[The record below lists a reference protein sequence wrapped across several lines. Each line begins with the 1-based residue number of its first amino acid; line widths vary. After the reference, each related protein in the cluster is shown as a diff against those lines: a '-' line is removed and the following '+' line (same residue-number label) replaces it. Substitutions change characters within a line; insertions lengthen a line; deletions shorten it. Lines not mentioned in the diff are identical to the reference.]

1 MTLHPD
7 CVEALR
13 IQDGW
18 ELPAEPSLEQVRAFV
33 RRQADELGGP
43 RPPLA
48 DVREL
53 TVDGPGGPVPV
64 RVYRPHAAPGAGVLV
79 WLHGGS
85 FVAGSLDGSEDQ
97 ARALALASGCTV
109 VAVDYRLAPEHRFPA
124 GLEDCYATVAW
135 AAGRPAELGDVGP
148 GLAVGG
154 ESAGGTLAAAVT
166 LLAREH
172 GAPAIDF
179 QLIVYPR
186 MTRALDTASRH
197 AYGESNGWSLSRI
210 DARPD
215 PYEARPEDAVDPLRW
230 PLLAPSLA
238 GLPPALVVT
247 AEHDPLRDDGHCYAG
262 RLLAAGVPVEVR
274 DHAGM
279 IHGFIG
285 YGRVVRQAAEA
296 LAHAGGAVRE
306 ALERAT
312 ALVS

>member
-7 CVEALR
+7 CAEALR
-13 IQDGW
+13 IQNGW
-18 ELPAEPSLEQVRAFV
+18 ELPDEPSIEDVRAFV

-64 RVYRPHAAPGAGVLV
+64 RTYRPHEAPGAGVLV

-97 ARALALASGCTV
+97 VRALALASGCTV
-109 VAVDYRLAPEHRFPA
+109 VSVDYRLAPEHRFPA
-124 GLEDCYATVAW
+124 GLEDCYAVLAW
-135 AAGRPAELGDVGP
+135 AAGRPEELGDVGP
-148 GLAVGG
+148 GLALGG
-154 ESAGGTLAAAVT
+154 ESAGANLTAAVT
-166 LLAREH
+166 LLARER
-172 GAPAIDF
+172 GTPAIDF
-179 QLIVYPR
+179 QLLVYPR
-186 MTRALDTASRH
+186 MTRALDSASRH
-197 AYGESNGWSLSRI
+197 LYGESYGWSLARM

-215 PYEARPEDAVDPLRW
+215 RYEARPEDAVDPLRW
-230 PLLAPSLA
+230 PLLASSLA

-262 RLLAAGVPVEVR
+262 RLLAAGVPVAVR

-279 IHGFIG
+279 THGFIG
-285 YGRVVRQAAEA
+285 YGRVVRQAADA
-296 LAHAGGAVRE
+296 LAHAGEAVGE
-306 ALERAT
+306 ALARVASV
-312 ALVS
+312 A